1 MAHSTAMSRHAL
13 LAVATALVVAGCS
26 GSASEGERP
35 DQGAGVTMTV
45 PPTRLTPFCQAMID
59 LADRLE
65 TEQIDDE
72 GQLILDTY
80 LDILSEVPTAIEE
93 DFRVVI
99 ARLQSGDLP
108 ELATTSTTRP
118 GSRSATA
125 TTSTVGRSPGG
136 SASTRS
142 TTTTTAT
149 TTTTTTTTHGTLAD
163 AEYEGW
169 TPDDD
174 PAIRVNGYV
183 DFVCRDNLNNPGP
196 AASQP
201 EPPELSGT
209 EDTAGTAATSDTV
222 GAGG

>member
-1 MAHSTAMSRHAL
+1 MAHSMAMSRHAL

-35 DQGAGVTMTV
+35 DQGTGPTMTV

-80 LDILSEVPTAIEE
+80 LEILSEVPTAIEE

-108 ELATTSTTRP
+108 ELATTSTTSTTRP
-118 GSRSATA
+118 GSRSTTA
-125 TTSTVGRSPGG
+125 TTTTVGRSPGG

-142 TTTTTAT
+142 
-149 TTTTTTTTHGTLAD
+149 TTTTTTTHGTLAD